1 MFYTVIRDNFGEI
14 SIILPNQLSN
24 TNLLVVFL
32 AIIMSASTKT
42 NFSAVNSNGSQLC
55 IFTFKSV

>member
-1 MFYTVIRDNFGEI
+1 MFYTVIRGNFGEI

-42 NFSAVNSNGSQLC
+42 NFLAINSNGSQLC

>member
-1 MFYTVIRDNFGEI
+1 MFYTVIRGNFGEI

-42 NFSAVNSNGSQLC
+42 NFLAINSNGSQLC
-55 IFTFKSV
+55 TFTFKSV